1 VFWLGALGA
10 TEQQLHVLR
19 QKEFVQRARRSSVE
33 GETEYAF
40 RHVLVRDVAYGQIPR
55 AERAQRHLRAA
66 EWIESLGR
74 PEDHSEMLAHHYVNA
89 LELSRASRR
98 DVTEVER
105 RTARAL
111 REAGERALALNAL
124 TQAENYLRQ
133 ARALAPDDPEL
144 LLRYGRVLYLQD
156 EKGEA
161 ELADARGRLP
171 PEQAAEA
178 TLMLADIAW
187 KQSRRADMETY
198 LDEARSLVENLPASR
213 AQAAVVNEVA
223 RYEMLAGR
231 VDVALEHAREAL
243 AMAEQLGLDDLRIRA
258 LNTVGVGHVE
268 LGDSAGEDELREVI
282 ELASKLN
289 LVAEMVRGWNNLTA
303 AYGLRG
309 GDLRQ
314 TLAGEAE
321 TLRLAR
327 HFGLQGF
334 VRFIESAAAIGNH
347 FHAGEWDDSLA
358 RAENAVT
365 QLEQGVAVYSPATAY
380 AYRGMIRVARDDADG
395 ANADAEHAFEHA
407 RRTGE
412 PQALNPDM
420 ANAACIFTLVG
431 NQQRADEAVTE
442 ALASL
447 RPLRHLGFGAIESHT
462 LAWAA
467 LQLGR
472 EAEVA
477 EAFERESVGSVWGR
491 AGLAVAARDL
501 HAAAEIMAGSG
512 FKTDAAFF
520 RLQSGAEEDV
530 RRALDFHRGVGA
542 TRYIREAEELL
553 AVKA

>member
-1 VFWLGALGA
+1 
-10 TEQQLHVLR
+10 
-19 QKEFVQRARRSSVE
+19 
-33 GETEYAF
+33 
-40 RHVLVRDVAYGQIPR
+40 
-55 AERAQRHLRAA
+55 
-66 EWIESLGR
+66 
-74 PEDHSEMLAHHYVNA
+74 MLAHHYVNA
-89 LELSRASRR
+89 LELSRASGR
-98 DVTEVER
+98 DVVDVER

-156 EKGEA
+156 EKGET
-161 ELADARGRLP
+161 ELADARERLP

-178 TLMLADIAW
+178 TIMLADIAW
-187 KQSRRADMETY
+187 KQSRHKDMETY

-231 VDVALEHAREAL
+231 VDAALELGLEAL
-243 AMAEQLGLDDLRIRA
+243 AMAEQLGLDDLRLRA

-303 AYGLRG
+303 AYGLK

-321 TLRLAR
+321 TVRLAR

-334 VRFIESAAAIGNH
+334 VRFIENAAAIGNH
-347 FHAGEWDDSLA
+347 FHAGEWDGSLT
-358 RAENAVT
+358 RAENTVT
-365 QLEQGVAVYSPATAY
+365 QQEQGVAVYSPATAY
-380 AYRGMIRVARDDADG
+380 AYRGLIRVARDDADG
-395 ANADAEHAFEHA
+395 ANADAEQAFEHA
-407 RRTGE
+407 RRAGE
-412 PQALNPDM
+412 PQALNPDV
-420 ANAACIFTLVG
+420 ANAACVFTLIG

-442 ALASL
+442 ALDSL
-447 RPLRHLGFGAIESHT
+447 RPLRHLGFGAIESHS

-472 EAEVA
+472 EAEVV
-477 EAFERESVGSVWGR
+477 EAFERESLGSVWRR

-501 HAAAEIMAGSG
+501 HAAAEIMASSG

-520 RLQSGAEEDV
+520 RLQSGTEEDV
-530 RRALDFHRGVGA
+530 RLALDFYRGVGA

-553 AVKA
+553 AVKT